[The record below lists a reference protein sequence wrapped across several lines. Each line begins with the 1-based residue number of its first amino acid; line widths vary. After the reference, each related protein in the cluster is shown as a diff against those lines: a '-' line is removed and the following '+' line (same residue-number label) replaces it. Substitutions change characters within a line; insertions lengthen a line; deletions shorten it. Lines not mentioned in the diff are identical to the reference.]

1 MAMKNYL
8 RKRSI
13 LPDMITWLWALLW
26 FMLPVSKRGT
36 TVVLWLLGL
45 CVIIQAIIQ
54 KPQINRK
61 QSITG
66 LLLLILFLW
75 HANSL
80 LFDPNFEEVK
90 ASLVRKLSF
99 IVFPVIL
106 ILGNSS
112 IKDSQKWALRGFYA
126 GLIIAGIQMLL
137 RAIIRSFYGF
147 DLDYWMYHEF
157 ATPFQFGAIYFSW
170 YLSIALISLIYQRQ
184 EPYVERFRYHLL
196 IFFLLLLL
204 LAASKLFVVV
214 TGSVVIVKVLSKLQK
229 KKRIRALILLLILI
243 IGGTVP
249 VYKRISELNNLNLQI
264 AFQEEYT
271 YDTPFNG
278 VTLRLFQWRMAFEI
292 LNDKDAWLQGTGI
305 GSRQEIL
312 NSYYKKYNVYTGN
325 PRLGDRGYL
334 GYNFHN
340 QFAETTVGTGIPGV
354 VILLLILV
362 YVFTSLRRQLFFPL
376 FVYIITVL
384 FFMTESVLERQAGI
398 MMFCLIILT
407 NRNGL
412 NFYNYD

>member
-1 MAMKNYL
+1 
-8 RKRSI
+8 
-13 LPDMITWLWALLW
+13 
-26 FMLPVSKRGT
+26 
-36 TVVLWLLGL
+36 
-45 CVIIQAIIQ
+45 
-54 KPQINRK
+54 
-61 QSITG
+61 
-66 LLLLILFLW
+66 LLL
-75 HANSL
+75 S
-80 LFDPNFEEVK
+80 
-90 ASLVRKLSF
+90 
-99 IVFPVIL
+99 
-106 ILGNSS
+106 
-112 IKDSQKWALRGFYA
+112 
-126 GLIIAGIQMLL
+126 
-137 RAIIRSFYGF
+137 
-147 DLDYWMYHEF
+147 
-157 ATPFQFGAIYFSW
+157 
-170 YLSIALISLIYQRQ
+170 
-184 EPYVERFRYHLL
+184 
-196 IFFLLLLL
+196 
-204 LAASKLFVVV
+204 ASKLFVVV

-249 VYKRISELNNLNLQI
+249 VYKRISELNNLNPEI

-354 VILLLILV
+354 IILLGILI
-362 YVFTSLRRQLFFPL
+362 YVFTSFRRQLFFPL

-407 NRNGL
+407 NRYGL